1 VSKTASEYL
10 VEALEQIGV
19 KRIYGVVGD
28 SFNGV
33 SDALRRRKSIDWIHV
48 RHEEAGAFAAGAEA
62 HLTGKLAVCAGSCGP
77 GNLHLI
83 NGLFDCQRNGVPVL
97 AIASHIPSSEIGIDY
112 FQATHP
118 ESLFKECSHY
128 VELVSNANQLPQI
141 LKRAVRVAIA
151 KRGVAVIV
159 LPGDVALTKIDAD
172 VPEWLVPVAPVLR
185 PGETEIE
192 QLADFLNQA
201 SRVTLFCGAGC
212 AGAHAEVVEL
222 ARKLKA
228 PIVHAFRGKEFIE
241 YDNPYDVGMTG
252 LVGFASGYAAMKNC
266 DALLMLGTDFPY
278 RAFYPEPARIA
289 QVDVRPEALG
299 NRCSLHLG
307 LLGTVKDTLEA
318 VLPVVKDKTDSSHL
332 DDALIDYKK
341 ARKDLDALAE
351 SGPNSNVIHPQY
363 VMRLVSELAADD
375 AVFTCDVGTPII
387 WTARYLKVNGKRR
400 IVGSFNHGSMANA
413 MLQAIG
419 AQAAYPNRQVISMS
433 GDGGFSMMM
442 GDFITLT
449 QMRLP
454 VKVIV
459 LNNGTLGF
467 VEMEMKAN
475 GFLDTGCD
483 LKNPNFALMADAMG
497 IRGIRVEKP
506 GELKGAIEAALAH
519 KGPVLVDV
527 VSARQEL
534 AMPPKTTVD
543 QAYHFGMFMM
553 KAVLDGRAAQLI
565 DLAQVN
571 LSRQICSE
579 TGTKI

>member
-1 VSKTASEYL
+1 MSGTAADYMA
-10 VEALEQIGV
+10 EALTKAGV

-28 SFNGV
+28 SLNGFTD
-33 SDALRRRKSIDWIHV
+33 SLRRRKSIDWVHM
-48 RHEEAGAFAAGAEA
+48 RHEEAAAFAAGAEA
-62 HLTGKLAVCAGSCGP
+62 HLTGNLAVCAGSCGP

-97 AIASHIPSSEIGIDY
+97 AIAAHIPSSEIGIDY

-118 ESLFKECSHY
+118 ESLFKDCSHY
-128 VELVSNANQLPQI
+128 VELVSNPKMLPQI
-141 LKRAVRVAIA
+141 LKRAIRVAIA
-151 KRGVAVIV
+151 KRGVAVVV
-159 LPGDVALTKIDAD
+159 LPGDVALMNIDAE
-172 VPEWLVPVAPVLR
+172 VPEWIVPAAPVLM
-185 PGETEIE
+185 PNPFEVAG
-192 QLADFLNQA
+192 LASFLNQS

-212 AGAHAEVVEL
+212 AGAHAQIVEL

-228 PIVHAFRGKEFIE
+228 PIVHAFRGKEFVE
-241 YDNPYDVGMTG
+241 YENPYDVGMTG

-266 DALLMLGTDFPY
+266 DALLLLGTDFPY
-278 RAFYPEPARIA
+278 RAFYPEHAKIA
-289 QVDVRPEALG
+289 QIDVRPEALG

-307 LLGTVKDTLEA
+307 LLGTVKDTLDA
-318 VLPVVKDKTDSSHL
+318 VLPAISEKSDRSHL
-332 DDALIDYKK
+332 DDALADYAK

-351 SGPNSNVIHPQY
+351 SGPNSQIIHPQY
-363 VMRLVSELAADD
+363 VMRLVSELADDD

-400 IVGSFNHGSMANA
+400 IIGSFNHGSMANG

-419 AQAAYPNRQVISMS
+419 AQATYPKRQVISMS

-442 GDFITLT
+442 GDFLTLS
-449 QMRLP
+449 QVGLP
-454 VKVIV
+454 IKVIV

-467 VEMEMKAN
+467 VEMEMKAT
-475 GFLDTGCD
+475 GFLDTYCD
-483 LKNPNFALMADAMG
+483 LKSPNFALMAEAVG

-506 GELKGAIEAALAH
+506 QELPAAIAAALTH
-519 KGPVLVDV
+519 NGPVLLDV

-553 KAVLDGRAAQLI
+553 KAVLDGRAAELI
-565 DLAQVN
+565 DLAKVN
-571 LSRQICSE
+571 LTR
-579 TGTKI
+579 